1 MEWLTTPT
9 GGDGRHLSMMPHPE
23 RVTIP
28 WQWPW
33 VPPEWESLET
43 SPWLKMFQN
52 AREWCEKSL

>member
-43 SPWLKMFQN
+43 SP
-52 AREWCEKSL
+52 